1 MHGTDRR
8 FPSMLRERIAEDV
21 SFFSSDLYA
30 QVCAGVIGTPDG
42 AILIDT
48 LALPSETREIR
59 DFIEQRLNTTVRF
72 VVNTHHHA
80 DHCGGNYL
88 FPEAQIISH
97 ETCRNLM
104 EMKGRKA
111 LETAK
116 QENKDLADVQIV
128 PPNLTFREGSLYF
141 LVGKR
146 TIRIFPLPGH
156 TPDGIGVLL
165 EEERILF
172 AGDAMMPLPFFRDG
186 DMDTLIGTLQMINGM
201 GLENI
206 VQGHGDVILRGEIEE
221 MVASHLVY
229 LERIRR
235 EAMNAVRWNWSV
247 DDLRQIPIEKCGKSR
262 ILLNGLA
269 PDLHFQNLT
278 TVFRKLQKET
288 GRQPEKRIRPSG
300 K

>member
-1 MHGTDRR
+1 
-8 FPSMLRERIAEDV
+8 MLRERIAEDV

-59 DFIEQRLNTTVRF
+59 DYIEQRMNTAVRF
-72 VVNTHHHA
+72 VINTHHHA

-88 FPEAQIISH
+88 FPQAQIIAH
-97 ETCRNLM
+97 ELCRSLM
-104 EMKGRKA
+104 EAKSLKA
-111 LETAK
+111 LEVAK
-116 QENKDLADVQIV
+116 LENKDLSDAQIV
-128 PPNLTFREGSLYF
+128 PPNVTFRDGSLYF

-146 TIRIFPLPGH
+146 TIRILPLPGH

-172 AGDAMMPLPFFRDG
+172 AGDAMMPLPYFRDG
-186 DMDTLIGTLQMINGM
+186 DLDTLIATLKTINGM

-206 VQGHGDVILRGEIEE
+206 IQGHGDVILRGEIDE
-221 MVASHLVY
+221 MISSHLVY
-229 LERIRR
+229 LDRIRK
-235 EAMNAVRWNWSV
+235 EAYNAVRWNWTV
-247 DDLRQIPIEKCGKSR
+247 EDLHQIPIEKCGKSR

-269 PDLHFQNLT
+269 PDLHFQNLAAI
-278 TVFRKLQKET
+278 FQRIRKEE
-288 GRQPEKRIRPSG
+288 GVAPEKRKPAAR
-300 K
+300 

>member
-1 MHGTDRR
+1 
-8 FPSMLRERIAEDV
+8 MLRERIAEDV

-48 LALPSETREIR
+48 LALPAETREIR
-59 DFIEQRLNTTVRF
+59 DYVEQRMNTPVRF
-72 VVNTHHHA
+72 VINTHHHA

-88 FPEAQIISH
+88 FPDAQIISQ
-97 ETCRNLM
+97 ETCRTLM
-104 EMKGRKA
+104 ETRGRKA
-111 LETAK
+111 LEAAK
-116 QENKDLADVQIV
+116 QENKDLGDVQV
-128 PPNLTFREGSLYF
+128 VLPNVTFRDGSLYF

-172 AGDAMMPLPFFRDG
+172 AGDAMMPLPYFRDG
-186 DMDTLIGTLQMINGM
+186 DLDTLIATLKTINGM

-206 VQGHGDVILRGEIEE
+206 VQGHGDVILRGEIDE
-221 MVASHLVY
+221 MISSHLVY
-229 LERIRR
+229 LDRIRK
-235 EAMNAVRWNWSV
+235 EALNAVRWNWSM

-269 PDLHFQNLT
+269 PDLHFQNLAA
-278 TVFRKLQKET
+278 VFLTIRKQEGAT
-288 GRQPEKRIRPSG
+288 PEKRKPAGR
-300 K
+300 

>member
-1 MHGTDRR
+1 MI
-8 FPSMLRERIAEDV
+8 RERIAEDV

-97 ETCRNLM
+97 ETCRSLM

-111 LETAK
+111 LEAAK
-116 QENKDLADVQIV
+116 QENKDLADAQIV

-288 GRQPEKRIRPSG
+288 GRQPEKRKRPSG

>member
-1 MHGTDRR
+1 
-8 FPSMLRERIAEDV
+8 MLRERIAEDV

-59 DFIEQRLNTTVRF
+59 DYIEQRLNTTVRF

-80 DHCGGNYL
+80 DHCGGNYV
-88 FPEAQIISH
+88 FPEAQIISQ
-97 ETCRNLM
+97 ETCRALM
-104 EMKGRKA
+104 ESRSRKG
-111 LETAK
+111 LEAAK
-116 QENKDLADVQIV
+116 QENKELADVQIV
-128 PPNLTFREGSLYF
+128 LPSVTFRDGSLFF

-172 AGDAMMPLPFFRDG
+172 AGDAMMPLPYFRDG
-186 DMDTLIGTLQMINGM
+186 DLDTLIATLKTINGM

-229 LERIRR
+229 LERIRK
-235 EAMNAVRWNWSV
+235 EAMNAVRWGWSV
-247 DDLRQIPIEKCGKSR
+247 EDLRQIPIEKCGKSR

-269 PDLHFQNLT
+269 PDLHFQNLAA
-278 TVFRKLQKET
+278 VFHRIQKEEA
-288 GRQPEKRIRPSG
+288 GQPVKRRKPAG

>member
-1 MHGTDRR
+1 
-8 FPSMLRERIAEDV
+8 MLRERIAEDV
-21 SFFSSDLYA
+21 SFFSSDMYA

-48 LALPSETREIR
+48 LALPAETREIR
-59 DFIEQRLNTTVRF
+59 DYIEQRMNTPVRF

-80 DHCGGNYL
+80 DHSGGNYM
-88 FPEAQIISH
+88 FPDAQIISQ
-97 ETCRNLM
+97 ETCRALM
-104 EMKGRKA
+104 ETKGRKA
-111 LETAK
+111 LEAAK
-116 QENKDLADVQIV
+116 LENKDLGDAQVV
-128 PPNLTFREGSLYF
+128 LPNVTFRDGSLYF

-172 AGDAMMPLPFFRDG
+172 AGDAMMPLPYFRDG
-186 DMDTLIGTLQMINGM
+186 DLDVLTATLKTINGM

-206 VQGHGDVILRGEIEE
+206 VQGHGDVILRGEIDE
-221 MVASHLVY
+221 MISSHLVY
-229 LERIRR
+229 LDRIRK
-235 EAMNAVRWNWSV
+235 EALNAVRWNWSV
-247 DDLRQIPIEKCGKSR
+247 EDLRQIPIEKCGKSR

-278 TVFRKLQKET
+278 AVYQKIRKEEGT
-288 GRQPEKRIRPSG
+288 TPEKRKVAGMKSAG
-300 K
+300 KKPAGR

>member
-1 MHGTDRR
+1 
-8 FPSMLRERIAEDV
+8 MLRERIAEDV

-30 QVCAGVIGTPDG
+30 QVCAGVIGTPEG

-59 DFIEQRLNTTVRF
+59 DYVEQRMNTSVRF
-72 VVNTHHHA
+72 VINTHHHA
-80 DHCGGNYL
+80 DHCGGNFL
-88 FPEAQIISH
+88 FPRAQIISH
-97 ETCRNLM
+97 ELCRSLM
-104 EMKGRKA
+104 EAKSRKA
-111 LETAK
+111 LEEAK
-116 QENKDLADVQIV
+116 LENKDLSDALVV
-128 PPNLTFREGSLYF
+128 LPNLTFRAGSLYF

-172 AGDAMMPLPFFRDG
+172 AGDAMMPLPYFRDG
-186 DMDTLIGTLQMINGM
+186 DLETMIATLKMINGM

-206 VQGHGDVILRGEIEE
+206 VQGHGDVILRGEIDE
-221 MVASHLVY
+221 MVSSHLVY
-229 LERIRR
+229 LERIRK
-235 EAMNAVRWNWSV
+235 EAVNAARWNWKLE
-247 DDLRQIPIEKCGKSR
+247 DLRQIPIEKCGKSR

-269 PDLHFQNLT
+269 PDLHFQNLVA
-278 TVFRKLQKET
+278 VFQKIQKEE
-288 GRQPEKRIRPSG
+288 GARPEKRKAAG

>member
-1 MHGTDRR
+1 
-8 FPSMLRERIAEDV
+8 MLRERIAEDV

>member
-1 MHGTDRR
+1 
-8 FPSMLRERIAEDV
+8 MLRERIAEDV
-21 SFFSSDLYA
+21 SFFSSDMYA

-59 DFIEQRLNTTVRF
+59 EYIEQRLNTPIRF
-72 VVNTHHHA
+72 VINTHHHA
-80 DHCGGNYL
+80 DHSGGNYL
-88 FPEAQIISH
+88 FPDAQIISH
-97 ETCRNLM
+97 EPCRMLM
-104 EMKGRKA
+104 ETKSRKA
-111 LETAK
+111 LEEAK
-116 QENKDLADVQIV
+116 LENKDLGEVRVVLPDI
-128 PPNLTFREGSLYF
+128 TFRDGSLYF

-172 AGDAMMPLPFFRDG
+172 AGDAMMPLPYFHDG
-186 DMDTLIGTLQMINGM
+186 DLDTLIATLKMINGM

-221 MVASHLVY
+221 MVSSHLVY
-229 LERIRR
+229 LDRIRR
-235 EAMNAVRWNWSV
+235 EAQNAVRWNWTV
-247 DDLRQIPIEKCGKSR
+247 EDLRQIPIEKCGKSR

-269 PDLHFQNLT
+269 PDLHYQNLVA
-278 TVFRKLQKET
+278 VFQKIRKEE
-288 GRQPEKRIRPSG
+288 GAPAEKRKPAGR
-300 K
+300 

>member
-1 MHGTDRR
+1 
-8 FPSMLRERIAEDV
+8 MLRERIAEDV

-59 DFIEQRLNTTVRF
+59 DYIEQRMNTSVRF
-72 VVNTHHHA
+72 VVNTHYHA
-80 DHCGGNYL
+80 DHSGGNYL
-88 FPEAQIISH
+88 FPDANIISH
-97 ETCRNLM
+97 ELCRSLM
-104 EMKGRKA
+104 ETKSRRA
-111 LETAK
+111 LEVAK
-116 QENKDLADVQIV
+116 LENKELGDAQVIL
-128 PPNLTFREGSLYF
+128 PNVTFREGSLYF

-172 AGDAMMPLPFFRDG
+172 AGDAMMPLPYFRDG
-186 DMDTLIGTLQMINGM
+186 DLDTLIATLKMISGM

-206 VQGHGDVILRGEIEE
+206 VQGHGDVILRGEIDE
-221 MVASHLVY
+221 MISSHLVY
-229 LERIRR
+229 LERIRK
-235 EAMNAVRWNWSV
+235 ETLNAVRWKWSV
-247 DDLRQIPIEKCGKSR
+247 EDLHQIPIEKCGKSR

-269 PDLHFQNLT
+269 PDLHFQNLAA
-278 TVFRKLQKET
+278 VFHKIQKEEGASPERRKPT
-288 GRQPEKRIRPSG
+288 GR
-300 K
+300 

>member
-1 MHGTDRR
+1 
-8 FPSMLRERIAEDV
+8 MLRERIAEDV

-42 AILIDT
+42 AILVDT

-59 DFIEQRLNTTVRF
+59 DYIEQRMNTSVRF
-72 VVNTHHHA
+72 VINTHHHA
-80 DHCGGNYL
+80 DHSGGNYL
-88 FPEAQIISH
+88 FPEAHILSH
-97 ETCRNLM
+97 ELCRSLM
-104 EMKGRKA
+104 ETKSRKA
-111 LETAK
+111 LEAAK
-116 QENKDLADVQIV
+116 LENKELGEAQVV
-128 PPNLTFREGSLYF
+128 LPNVTFREGSLYF

-172 AGDAMMPLPFFRDG
+172 AGDAMMPLPYFRDG
-186 DMDTLIGTLQMINGM
+186 DLDTMISTLKTINGM

-206 VQGHGDVILRGEIEE
+206 VQGHGDVILRGEIDE
-221 MVASHLVY
+221 MISSHLVY
-229 LERIRR
+229 LERIRK
-235 EAMNAVRWNWSV
+235 EALNAVRWKWTEE
-247 DDLRQIPIEKCGKSR
+247 DLRQIPIEKCGKSR

-278 TVFRKLQKET
+278 AVFHKIQKEEGGSPERRKPA
-288 GRQPEKRIRPSG
+288 GR
-300 K
+300 

>member
-1 MHGTDRR
+1 
-8 FPSMLRERIAEDV
+8 MLRERIAEDV

-30 QVCAGVIGTPDG
+30 QVCAGVIGTPEG
-42 AILIDT
+42 AILVDT

-59 DFIEQRLNTTVRF
+59 DYIEQRMNTTVRF
-72 VVNTHHHA
+72 VINTHHHA
-80 DHCGGNYL
+80 DHSGGNYL
-88 FPEAQIISH
+88 FPEAQIISQ
-97 ETCRNLM
+97 ELCRTLM
-104 EMKGRKA
+104 ESKSRKA

-116 QENKDLADVQIV
+116 LENKELGEAQVV
-128 PPNLTFREGSLYF
+128 LPNVTFRNGSLYF

-172 AGDAMMPLPFFRDG
+172 AGDAMMPLPYFRDG
-186 DMDTLIGTLQMINGM
+186 DLDTLINTLKTINGM

-206 VQGHGDVILRGEIEE
+206 VQGHGDVILRGEIDE
-221 MVASHLVY
+221 MISSHLVY
-229 LERIRR
+229 LDRIRK
-235 EAMNAVRWNWSV
+235 EALNAVRWNWTV

-269 PDLHFQNLT
+269 PDLHYQNLSAIFLK
-278 TVFRKLQKET
+278 VRKEE
-288 GRQPEKRIRPSG
+288 GGPSEKRKPAGR
-300 K
+300 

>member
-1 MHGTDRR
+1 
-8 FPSMLRERIAEDV
+8 MLRERIAEDV

-30 QVCAGVIGTPDG
+30 QVCAGVIGTPEG
-42 AILIDT
+42 AILVDT

-59 DFIEQRLNTTVRF
+59 DYIEQRMNTTVRF
-72 VVNTHHHA
+72 VINTHHHA
-80 DHCGGNYL
+80 DHSGGNYL
-88 FPEAQIISH
+88 FPEAQIISQ
-97 ETCRNLM
+97 ELCRTLM
-104 EMKGRKA
+104 ESKSRKA

-116 QENKDLADVQIV
+116 LENKELGEAQVV
-128 PPNLTFREGSLYF
+128 LPNVTFRNGSLYF

-172 AGDAMMPLPFFRDG
+172 AGDAMMPLPYFRDG
-186 DMDTLIGTLQMINGM
+186 DLDTLINTLKTINGM

-206 VQGHGDVILRGEIEE
+206 VQGHGDVILRGEIDE
-221 MVASHLVY
+221 MISSHLVY
-229 LERIRR
+229 LDRIRK
-235 EAMNAVRWNWSV
+235 EALNAVRWNWTV

-269 PDLHFQNLT
+269 PDLHYQNLSAIFLK
-278 TVFRKLQKET
+278 VRKEE
-288 GRQPEKRIRPSG
+288 GGPFEKRKPAGR
-300 K
+300 

>member
-1 MHGTDRR
+1 
-8 FPSMLRERIAEDV
+8 MLRERIAEDV

-88 FPEAQIISH
+88 FPKAQIISH

-111 LETAK
+111 LEAAK
-116 QENKDLADVQIV
+116 QENRDLVDAQIV

-269 PDLHFQNLT
+269 SDLHFQNLT

-288 GRQPEKRIRPSG
+288 GRQPEKRKRPSG

>member
-1 MHGTDRR
+1 
-8 FPSMLRERIAEDV
+8 MLRERIAEDV

-59 DFIEQRLNTTVRF
+59 EYVEQRMNTKVRF
-72 VVNTHHHA
+72 VINTHYHA
-80 DHCGGNYL
+80 DHCGGNYI

-97 ETCRNLM
+97 EICRNLM
-104 EMKGRKA
+104 ETMSRKA
-111 LETAK
+111 LESAK
-116 QENKDLADVQIV
+116 SENKELSDAEVIL
-128 PPNLTFREGSLYF
+128 PNVTFRDGSLYF

-156 TPDGIGVLL
+156 SPDGIGVLL

-186 DMDTLIGTLQMINGM
+186 DLDTLAATLKTINGM

-206 VQGHGDVILRGEIEE
+206 VQGHGDVILRGEIDE
-221 MVASHLVY
+221 MISSHLVY
-229 LERIRR
+229 LERIRK
-235 EAMNAVRWNWSV
+235 ETQNAVRWNWSLE
-247 DDLRQIPIEKCGKSR
+247 DLRQLPIEKCGKSR

-278 TVFRKLQKET
+278 SAFLKAQKT
-288 GRQPEKRIRPSG
+288 AGVAPALKKPSG
-300 K
+300 R

>member
-1 MHGTDRR
+1 
-8 FPSMLRERIAEDV
+8 MLRERIAEDV
-21 SFFSSDLYA
+21 AFFSSDLYA

-48 LALPSETREIR
+48 LALPSETQEIR
-59 DFIEQRLNTTVRF
+59 DYIQQRMNSTVRF
-72 VVNTHHHA
+72 IVNTHHHA
-80 DHCGGNYL
+80 DHCGGNYF

-97 ETCRNLM
+97 ELCRILM
-104 EMKGRKA
+104 DSKDRGA
-111 LETAK
+111 LASAK
-116 QENKDLADVQIV
+116 QENKDLSNAQIIL
-128 PPNLTFREGSLYF
+128 PNVTFREGSISF

-172 AGDAMMPLPFFRDG
+172 AGDAMMPLPFYRDG
-186 DMDTLIGTLQMINGM
+186 DMDQMVATLKTIAGM

-206 VQGHGDVILRGEIEE
+206 VQGHGDVILRGEIDE
-221 MVASHLVY
+221 MIASHLIY
-229 LERIRR
+229 LDRVKK
-235 EAMNAVRWNWSV
+235 EAMNAVRWNWPME
-247 DDLRQIPIEKCGKSR
+247 DLRQIPIEKCGKSR

-269 PDLHFQNLT
+269 PDLHYQNL
-278 TVFRKLQKET
+278 VAAYQKIRREESVARVPRKHA
-288 GRQPEKRIRPSG
+288 G